1 MPPLLIFVA
10 MLVGIRVAGFW
21 GALFGIPV
29 MGVAY
34 AMAAYLYRYTL
45 RGKGAKDKA

>member
-1 MPPLLIFVA
+1 
-10 MLVGIRVAGFW
+10 
-21 GALFGIPV
+21 

-34 AMAAYLYRYTL
+34 AMVAYLYRYTL